1 MLESVVG
8 VLGITLIV
16 LLLIGVTA
24 KIVFGP

>member
-16 LLLIGVTA
+16 LLVIGLTA